1 MPGSSSSFATAASL
15 SDLASK
21 SKIPPQIGST
31 LLQSGKRPGEL
42 VELFGFHD
50 WVSVQA
56 GTHYT
61 PGVASDRQRWNEI
74 CSRWFERPVVGVDT
88 TAREAAMRIAWRW
101 LAGTVAAAAA
111 FSAAAEPGVTSTTIL
126 IGQSAAFSGPA
137 LELGTEMRAGAMAYF
152 QVVNA
157 SGGVNGRKI
166 ELRSLDD
173 GYESDRA
180 AANTRKLIDDGV
192 FLLFGYVGTPTSN
205 ASKPIFTAARVPF
218 VGPFTGAESLR
229 NPLNRYIFNIRA
241 SYYDETDKIV
251 GQLVG
256 QTLSKIAVFYQNDD
270 YGKAGLA
277 GVERAM
283 TKRNM
288 KIMATG
294 TVERNTTDV
303 AAAVASISKADPQGV
318 IMISAYKSCAAFIKA
333 MRAAGQNPQFMN
345 VSFVGSKA
353 LAHETGTAGRG
364 VGITQVVPFPWNLST
379 PVVKEYQQ
387 LLEASTGKQ
396 EYSFTS
402 LEGFIAAKVL
412 VEGLRRT
419 GNDLTREKFIA
430 AMETMRDVDFGGFY
444 VTFTPTNHNGSKFV
458 ELTVIGKD
466 EKFLR

>member
-1 MPGSSSSFATAASL
+1 MSDAVRWIGAAVLAAVLASL
-15 SDLASK
+15 A
-21 SKIPPQIGST
+21 
-31 LLQSGKRPGEL
+31 
-42 VELFGFHD
+42 
-50 WVSVQA
+50 
-56 GTHYT
+56 
-61 PGVASDRQRWNEI
+61 
-74 CSRWFERPVVGVDT
+74 
-88 TAREAAMRIAWRW
+88 
-101 LAGTVAAAAA
+101 VAAAAA
-111 FSAAAEPGVTSTTIL
+111 DPGISPTTIL

-137 LELGTEMRAGAMAYF
+137 SELGTEMRAGALAYF
-152 QVVNA
+152 QAVNA
-157 SGGVNGRKI
+157 AGGVNGRKI

-241 SYYDETDKIV
+241 SYYDETDKLV

-256 QTLSKIAVFYQNDD
+256 QTLDRIAIFYQNDD

-283 TKRNM
+283 QKRGI
-288 KIMATG
+288 KLLAAG
-294 TVERNTTDV
+294 TVERNTVDV
-303 AAAVASISKADPQGV
+303 AAAVKTICKIEPQGV
-318 IMISAYKSCAAFIKA
+318 VMISAYKSCAAFIKA
-333 MRAAGQNPQFMN
+333 MRAAGCNPQFMN

-353 LAHETGTAGRG
+353 LAHEAGPAGRG
-364 VGITQVVPFPWNLST
+364 VGISQVVPFPWNLSAR
-379 PVVKEYQQ
+379 VVKEYQQ

-396 EYSFTS
+396 NYSFTS

-419 GNDLTREKFIA
+419 GPDLTREKFIS
-430 AMETMRDVDFGGFY
+430 AMEQIRDFDVGGFT
-444 VTFTPTNHNGSKFV
+444 VSFTPTDHSGSKFV

-466 EKFLR
+466 ERFLR